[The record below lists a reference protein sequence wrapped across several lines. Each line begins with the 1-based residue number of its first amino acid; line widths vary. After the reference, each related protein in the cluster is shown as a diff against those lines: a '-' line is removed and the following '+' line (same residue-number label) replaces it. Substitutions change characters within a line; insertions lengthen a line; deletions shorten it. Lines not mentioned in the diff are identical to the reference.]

1 MQRSSAALAAGSAH
15 TPSAKRAKRAGLE
28 RGESL
33 EDVKRLDDLISPAC
47 AIAIA
52 VAIAFAMSTSPSCSR
67 LAVVFD
73 STVRAVAV
81 VDLDVMASDGNQRS
95 PGLGSRPA

>member
-52 VAIAFAMSTSPSCSR
+52 IAIAFACRLRPRVRVSPSSSTRPFAPWQWSTS
-67 LAVVFD
+67 
-73 STVRAVAV
+73 T
-81 VDLDVMASDGNQRS
+81 
-95 PGLGSRPA
+95 